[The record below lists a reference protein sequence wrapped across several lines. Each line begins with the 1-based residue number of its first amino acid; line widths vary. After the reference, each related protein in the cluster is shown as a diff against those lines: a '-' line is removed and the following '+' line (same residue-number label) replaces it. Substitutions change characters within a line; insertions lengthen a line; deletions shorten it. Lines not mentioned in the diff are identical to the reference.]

1 MASRQSRQQHTTSA
15 PAASRTQT
23 ETSTPSQEQPPQ
35 DPTPEVRSQ
44 PAILRLRGVR
54 ASSGPSVRW
63 AEGVVDNEG
72 LGRKSSKVCCIYHP
86 TKPVGES
93 SDESSSDSSSDSGT
107 DSDDSTRGKGKRKH
121 RSGGGGGGKKHGEGD
136 CHGHNHGHDHG
147 SSSSSGG
154 GGGARKKK
162 RSAPRVQTPTKRC
175 PRSNPGRLLPKGRL
189 RLLVWK
195 RAFRIKQA

>member
-1 MASRQSRQQHTTSA
+1 MASRQSRQQPTTSA

-23 ETSTPSQEQPPQ
+23 ETTTPSQDQPPLQ
-35 DPTPEVRSQ
+35 DPTLEGRPQ

-93 SDESSSDSSSDSGT
+93 SDESSSDSSSGSDDSGT

-121 RSGGGGGGKKHGEGD
+121 RSGGSGGGGKKHEGD
-136 CHGHNHGHDHG
+136 CHGHNHDHDHDG
-147 SSSSSGG
+147 SGG
-154 GGGARKKK
+154 GSGARKKK
-162 RSAPRVQTPTKRC
+162 KKRTPSPNAYEKMPKVKPRAAAPDGGGA
-175 PRSNPGRLLPKGRL
+175 PGASG
-189 RLLVWK
+189 
-195 RAFRIKQA
+195 Q